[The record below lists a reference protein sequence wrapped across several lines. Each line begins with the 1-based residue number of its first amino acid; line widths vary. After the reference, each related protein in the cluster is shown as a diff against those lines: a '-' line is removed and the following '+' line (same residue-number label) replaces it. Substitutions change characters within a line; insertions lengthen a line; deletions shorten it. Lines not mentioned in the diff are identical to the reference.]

1 MNVLIAQIFA
11 LCSSLCLLLSFWQ
24 KKRIKILF
32 FQTLDSIFDIIQ
44 YFLLGAYTGSCI
56 SLLGALRAYT
66 FSKTNYK
73 FFLYLFLGLYTLA
86 SILTFD
92 GMISIIPLL
101 AALLYTLVT
110 WNKKEKYIRMFS
122 ILVFSLWFLYDILVQ
137 AYVSSCTD
145 LVLIISNSLALYKL
159 DIKKANE

>member
-1 MNVLIAQIFA
+1 MFNTILLFLFFQIFA

-24 KKRIKILF
+24 KKRIQILF
-32 FQTLDSIFDIIQ
+32 FQTLDSVFDIIQ
-44 YFLLGAYTGSCI
+44 YFLLGAYTGSYI

-66 FSKTNYK
+66 FSKTNHK
-73 FFLYLFLGLYTLA
+73 FFLYLFLVLYTLA

-122 ILVFSLWFLYDILVQ
+122 ILVFSL
-137 AYVSSCTD
+137 
-145 LVLIISNSLALYKL
+145 
-159 DIKKANE
+159 

>member
-1 MNVLIAQIFA
+1 M
-11 LCSSLCLLLSFWQ
+11 
-24 KKRIKILF
+24 
-32 FQTLDSIFDIIQ
+32 
-44 YFLLGAYTGSCI
+44 
-56 SLLGALRAYT
+56 LGALRAYT
-66 FSKTNYK
+66 FSKTNHK

-110 WNKKEKYIRMFS
+110 WNKNEKYIRMFS

-159 DIKKANE
+159 DIKKG

>member
-24 KKRIKILF
+24 KKRIQILF
-32 FQTLDSIFDIIQ
+32 FQTLDSVFDIIQ

-73 FFLYLFLGLYTLA
+73 FFLYLFLVLYTLA

-159 DIKKANE
+159 DFKKANE

>member
-32 FQTLDSIFDIIQ
+32 FQTLDSVFDIIQ

-66 FSKTNYK
+66 FSKTNHK
-73 FFLYLFLGLYTLA
+73 FFLYLFLVLYTLA

-159 DIKKANE
+159 DIKKG

>member
-1 MNVLIAQIFA
+1 MNVLMAQIFA
-11 LCSSLCLLLSFWQ
+11 LCSSHCLLLSFWQ
-24 KKRIKILF
+24 KKRIQILF
-32 FQTLDSIFDIIQ
+32 FQTLDSVFDIIQ

-66 FSKTNYK
+66 FSKTNHK
-73 FFLYLFLGLYTLA
+73 FFLYLFLVLYTLA

-159 DIKKANE
+159 DIKKG